1 MKGKIFPPIFVVN
14 KQSLPV
20 HMIMVYYIVSA
31 IFTDEAIALTFE
43 IKDDSIV
50 PFILVGFVSYFWIK
64 YKQFIPK
71 NICVI
76 ESHIC
81 FF

>member
-1 MKGKIFPPIFVVN
+1 MKGKIFPSVFVVN
-14 KQSLPV
+14 KQSFPI
-20 HMIMVYYIVSA
+20 HMIMVYYIIPT
-31 IFTDEAIALTFE
+31 IFTNETVTFTFDE
-43 IKDDSIV
+43 KDDSVV
-50 PFILVGFVSYFWIK
+50 PFILVSFVSYFWIK

-76 ESHIC
+76 ESHIY